1 MTVSGAGVAADPRPY
16 PEPVTVPAGPL
27 PPADLPGLVRAL
39 ATGDPTR
46 PRLTWYGP
54 AGERIELSGKVL
66 DNWVAKTANL
76 LVDELDVGPGRRVC
90 LDLPPHWRTAVW
102 LLACWSAG
110 GCAVPVRRGDGA
122 AAAGAAGGGAPE
134 GRVDVWVSDRPESA
148 AARAAATGGAEL
160 VAVALPALATGF
172 GPGLPAGAIDAA
184 VEVRSQGDV
193 FVPLVRPAPGDVALE
208 LPDGAMIKHADL
220 ITRARQAADRLGL
233 PPGIRLFTGAGPQ
246 DCVPGLLAPLIRDG
260 SVVLHHDPAG
270 LAPGSLDHLLAQEQ
284 ATRL

>member
-1 MTVSGAGVAADPRPY
+1 M
-16 PEPVTVPAGPL
+16 TVPAGPL

-110 GCAVPVRRGDGA
+110 GCAVPVRRRDGDP
-122 AAAGAAGGGAPE
+122 AGTAAGGTAAGGSAPE
-134 GRVDVWVSDRPESA
+134 GSVDVWVSDRPESA

-193 FVPLVRPAPGDVALE
+193 FVPLVRPAPGNVALE
-208 LPDGAMIKHADL
+208 LPNGAMIKHADL

-270 LAPGSLDHLLAQEQ
+270 LAPGSLDHLLSQER